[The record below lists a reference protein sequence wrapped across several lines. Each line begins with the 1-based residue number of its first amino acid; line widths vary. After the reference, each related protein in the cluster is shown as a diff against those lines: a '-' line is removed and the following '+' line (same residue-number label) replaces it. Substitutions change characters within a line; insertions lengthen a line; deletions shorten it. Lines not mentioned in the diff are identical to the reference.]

1 MPRERELREPAFLAL
16 RRRRVFA
23 VFLPDGQ
30 SAAEA
35 AHHGFDFGLP
45 ATDCVPVAD
54 WHDRQDRK
62 SDWKRHFP
70 APFNDAS
77 DHQSVL
83 TTHQR
88 SSPLPVYQ

>member
-1 MPRERELREPAFLAL
+1 MTTDKPEEAMTFGELLAL
-16 RRRRVFA
+16 IGDQKRRLTV
-23 VFLPDGQ
+23 
-30 SAAEA
+30 
-35 AHHGFDFGLP
+35 
-45 ATDCVPVAD
+45 TDCVPVAD

-70 APFNDAS
+70 APLNDAS